1 LSQSSPDW
9 PKHARLATSSIGGG
23 QRVDADVLVS
33 PLPPT
38 TWAEFL
44 AASGSVSGFRE
55 SRWSTVR
62 QIKPGDY
69 LLCYL
74 TQVSRFIGVLEVVGE
89 PYLDTTPSIWKDE
102 HFPCRV
108 DVEVVS
114 AVPVDSAVPISEL
127 SDQLSFFQ
135 NLISPHAWTGRVRG
149 SPTRW
154 SESDGESVA
163 LAILE
168 AQAHPVIR
176 PIDPRKLAK
185 KPPVVETKI
194 GPVTVPA
201 DDEPAEAPDVTPEVG
216 SELIP
221 EATAHT
227 EIQWRL
233 LKLGSDMSL
242 DVWVAGNDLS
252 REYDG
257 QRFCDVP
264 RLRYALP
271 NQFEE
276 ATNRTVELIDV
287 LWLKGNAFVAAFEI
301 ESTTSIY
308 SGLLRMAD
316 LLAMQP
322 NLNIPLYLVS
332 PDDRR
337 TKVLSEVNRPTFLRL
352 SPPLKQVC
360 RYLSFSVLRDQLPAD
375 PRVVRHLTP
384 AFMKDFSES

>member
-1 LSQSSPDW
+1 V
-9 PKHARLATSSIGGG
+9 AN
-23 QRVDADVLVS
+23 VS
-33 PLPPT
+33 TRTYWLDLFSPT
-38 TWAEFL
+38 TWQEFL
-44 AASGSVSGFRE
+44 EAGGTVSGFRE
-55 SRWSTVR
+55 SRWATVQ

-74 TQVSRFIGVLEVVGE
+74 TQISRFIGVLEVTSD
-89 PYLDTTPSIWKDE
+89 PYKDNTRSIWKDE
-102 HFPCRV
+102 DFPCRV
-108 DVEVVS
+108 KVEVVA
-114 AVPVDSAVPISEL
+114 AVSVDAAVPISEL

-163 LAILE
+163 LAVLE

-176 PIDPRKLAK
+176 PVDPRKLAK
-185 KPPVVETKI
+185 KPPVVETKL

-201 DDEPAEAPDVTPEVG
+201 DDEPAEAPDVTPAVVLEPISEV
-216 SELIP
+216 
-221 EATAHT
+221 TAHT

-233 LKLGSDMSL
+233 LKLGSDMGL
-242 DVWVAGNDLS
+242 DVWVARNDRS

-257 QRFCDVP
+257 QPFSAMP
-264 RLRYALP
+264 RMRGALP
-271 NQFEE
+271 NQFDE

-287 LWLKGNAFVAAFEI
+287 LWLKGNAFVGAFEI

-322 NLNIPLYLVS
+322 NLTIPLYLVA

-337 TKVLSEVNRPTFLRL
+337 TKVLSEVNRPTFSRL
-352 SPPLKQVC
+352 SPPLKEAC
-360 RYLSFSVLRDQLPAD
+360 RYLAFSVLRDQLPED

-384 AFMKDFSES
+384 AFLEDLSESCEIEPL

>member
-1 LSQSSPDW
+1 MSTRTYWLDLFS
-9 PKHARLATSSIGGG
+9 
-23 QRVDADVLVS
+23 
-33 PLPPT
+33 PT
-38 TWAEFL
+38 TWQEFL
-44 AASGSVSGFRE
+44 KAGGTVSGFRE
-55 SRWSTVR
+55 SRWNSVQ

-74 TQVSRFIGVLEVVGE
+74 TQVSRFIGVLEVTGE
-89 PYLDTTPSIWKDE
+89 PYLDRTRSVWEDE
-102 HFPCRV
+102 DFPCRV
-108 DVEVVS
+108 NVVVVA
-114 AVPVDSAVPISEL
+114 AVSVDAAVPISDL
-127 SDQLSFFQ
+127 SEQLSFFQ
-135 NLISPHAWTGRVRG
+135 NLTSTHAWTGRVRG

-154 SESDGESVA
+154 SESDGEAVA
-163 LAILE
+163 MAVLG
-168 AQAHPVIR
+168 AQEHPVHR
-176 PIDPRKLAK
+176 PVDPRKLAK

-194 GPVTVPA
+194 GPVTVPI
-201 DDEPAEAPDVTPEVG
+201 DDEPPETVIPVPEAELQPV
-216 SELIP
+216 P

-233 LKLGSDMSL
+233 LKLGSDMGL
-242 DVWVAGNDLS
+242 DVWVARNDRS

-257 QRFCDVP
+257 QSFGAMP
-264 RLRYALP
+264 RLRHALP
-271 NQFEE
+271 NQFDE

-322 NLNIPLYLVS
+322 NLTIPLYLVA

-337 TKVLSEVNRPTFLRL
+337 TKVLSEVNRPTFSRL
-352 SPPLKQVC
+352 SPPLKQAC
-360 RYLSFSVLRDQLPAD
+360 RYLAFSVLRDQLPED

-384 AFMKDFSES
+384 AFMKDFSESCEIEPL

>member
-1 LSQSSPDW
+1 V
-9 PKHARLATSSIGGG
+9 G
-23 QRVDADVLVS
+23 VADVSTRTYWLDLFS
-33 PLPPT
+33 PT
-38 TWAEFL
+38 TWWEFL
-44 AASGSVSGFRE
+44 EAGGTVSGFRE
-55 SRWSTVR
+55 SRWNIVR

-74 TQVSRFIGVLEVVGE
+74 TQVSRFIGVLEVVSD
-89 PYLDTTPSIWKDE
+89 PYLDTTPSVWKDE
-102 HFPCRV
+102 YFPCRV
-108 DVEVVS
+108 NVEVVAS
-114 AVPVDSAVPISEL
+114 VPVEAAVPISEL

-135 NLISPHAWTGRVRG
+135 NMTGLHAWTGRVRG

-163 LAILE
+163 LAVLE
-168 AQAHPVIR
+168 AQAHPVVR
-176 PIDPRKLAK
+176 PVDPRKLAK

-201 DDEPAEAPDVTPEVG
+201 EDEQSVAVVTAQETA
-216 SELIP
+216 SEPIP

-233 LKLGSDMSL
+233 LKLGSDMGL
-242 DVWVAGNDLS
+242 DVWVARNDRS

-264 RLRYALP
+264 RLRHALP

-287 LWLKGNAFVAAFEI
+287 LWLKGNAFIAAFEI

-322 NLNIPLYLVS
+322 NLTIPLYLVA
-332 PDDRR
+332 PDERR
-337 TKVLSEVNRPTFLRL
+337 NKVLSEVNRPTFSRL

-360 RYLSFSVLRDQLPAD
+360 RFLSFSVLRDQLPAD
-375 PRVVRHLTP
+375 PRVVRNLTP
-384 AFMKDFSES
+384 AFMKDFSESCEIEAL